1 MKQFKIF
8 TLMIFC
14 LGFFMQSCN
23 NEPQKIKVGY
33 LPMVSSLT
41 HFVAESQGY
50 YKEEGLE
57 LEANPIKTSDLIAQ
71 DLVAGHT
78 NVAIELSIVPLLR
91 QNETS
96 PNSMKIFSISTIT
109 AENGFD
115 GILVKNDSPYNE
127 LKELSG
133 KKIGVFP
140 GSTAKNSLKE
150 IFTKLYPEMLV
161 PEFIVIDPALHI
173 QTLENG
179 DVDALFA
186 YEPSLTTGMV
196 KYNFRKISTSIY
208 AIQYPSNPIGVAA
221 ANSKWIEDNP
231 KIAKSFFK
239 AIDKAVKF
247 IVENPQEARKILAK
261 AINLDIEV
269 AEKIN
274 IMPMSLSTDI
284 DANHLQGYFKLLKD
298 INEINTIPNAETII
312 YKQK

>member
-1 MKQFKIF
+1 MKQTKLSVLFLLCFGLLI
-8 TLMIFC
+8 
-14 LGFFMQSCN
+14 QSCDN
-23 NEPQKIKVGY
+23 SPKKVKVGY

-41 HFVAESQGY
+41 HFVAESQGF

-57 LEANPIKTSDLIAQ
+57 IEANPIKTSDLIAQ

-96 PNSMKIFSISTIT
+96 PNSTKIFSTSTIT
-109 AENGFD
+109 ENNGFD
-115 GILVKNDSPYNE
+115 GIIVKNESSYNE

-150 IFTKLYPEMLV
+150 IFSKQYPEF
-161 PEFIVIDPALHI
+161 EFPIFVVIDPALHL
-173 QTLENG
+173 QSLENG

-186 YEPSLTTGMV
+186 YEPSLTIGIV
-196 KYNFRKISTSIY
+196 KYNFRKISNSIY

-221 ANSKWIEDNP
+221 ANSKWINENP
-231 KIAKSFFK
+231 KIAKSFIN
-239 AIDKAVKF
+239 AIDRAVKF
-247 IVENPQEARKILAK
+247 IVENPHEARKILAE
-261 AINLDIEV
+261 ATNMDAEV

-274 IMPMSLSTDI
+274 IMPMSLSTEMDQE
-284 DANHLQGYFKLLKD
+284 HLQGYLKLLKD
-298 INEINTIPNAETII
+298 INEINMIPNAENIL
-312 YKQK
+312 YK